1 MVWIADGLWAWPR
14 GGRNTTVDRIERAL
28 LNASRESRDISE
40 IVYRG
45 KFYGYAQERD
55 SRGLVKQL
63 FLVIMLNNN

>member
-45 KFYGYAQERD
+45 KFYGDAQELD
-55 SRGLVKQL
+55 SRAFEATLFSYYVK
-63 FLVIMLNNN
+63 